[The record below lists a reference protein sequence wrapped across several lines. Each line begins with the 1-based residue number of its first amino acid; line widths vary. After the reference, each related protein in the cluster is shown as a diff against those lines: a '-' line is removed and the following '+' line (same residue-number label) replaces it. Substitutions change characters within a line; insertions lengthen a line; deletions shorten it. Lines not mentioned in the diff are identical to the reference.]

1 MNKGPQEDGSR
12 AYTVIWARPER
23 AAKGPA
29 PSRSRA
35 QIAAAA
41 VQLADDEGLEAV
53 SMRKVAAALGIGAA
67 SLYRYIESKDELY
80 ELMVDLVEGEDGP
93 PPPLSGDWRADLT
106 AFAHKTRASI
116 HRHPWMASL
125 AAGRP
130 TFGPNSLAWAEYGL
144 AAIDGLGLSIDEML
158 MAGEILRAFVR
169 GYTIGELAEQQALQ
183 RAGLTHGPVDARR
196 RPVHDVG
203 SRSKRTPSPE
213 PGHRGRR
220 HPARP
225 RPRRSGL
232 HRRTRTHPRRHRPPT
247 RSSVTI
253 SRRVKPPPR
262 PRARGRWP
270 TSAAVA
276 WPAGSRA
283 GCRSR
288 A

>member
-1 MNKGPQEDGSR
+1 MNEEPEEDGSR
-12 AYTVIWARPER
+12 EHTVIWARPER

-53 SMRKVAAALGIGAA
+53 SMRKVATALGIGAA

-80 ELMVDLVEGEDGP
+80 ELMVDHVEGEDGP
-93 PPPLSGDWRADLT
+93 PPPLTGDWRADLST
-106 AFAHKTRASI
+106 FAHKTRASI

-130 TFGPNSLAWAEYGL
+130 TFGPNSLAWAEHGL

-183 RAGLTHGPVDARR
+183 RAGLTMDQWMRAVGPYMMSVLDRGDHPLLTRVIMDA
-196 RPVHDVG
+196 D
-203 SRSKRTPSPE
+203 TPHAQDRDDLVFTAGLE
-213 PGHRGRR
+213 RILDGIV
-220 HPARP
+220 
-225 RPRRSGL
+225 PRRE
-232 HRRTRTHPRRHRPPT
+232 
-247 RSSVTI
+247 
-253 SRRVKPPPR
+253 
-262 PRARGRWP
+262 
-270 TSAAVA
+270 AV
-276 WPAGSRA
+276 
-283 GCRSR
+283 
-288 A
+288 